1 MNGTTEAALYLWEKA
16 EKHELLNGVCQ
27 QLVEGVG
34 IEAANID
41 MYLTGKHINRKRSN
55 KESVVSGKNNE
66 KEKIAIR
73 LTESV
78 KKSKKLETQKL
89 LLQTKEIWFT
99 QISNKDNDV
108 EGTTIY
114 EHRPKYIKMLED
126 QIASLQAQLDYEDID
141 DIAKDLEN

>member
-1 MNGTTEAALYLWEKA
+1 
-16 EKHELLNGVCQ
+16 
-27 QLVEGVG
+27 
-34 IEAANID
+34 

-55 KESVVSGKNNE
+55 KESVVSGENKE

-89 LLQTKEIWFT
+89 LLQTQEIWFT
-99 QISNKDNDV
+99 QISNKDNNV

-114 EHRPKYIKMLED
+114 EYRPKYIKMLED

>member
-1 MNGTTEAALYLWEKA
+1 LCQI
-16 EKHELLNGVCQ
+16 HERKI
-27 QLVEGVG
+27 GVG
-34 IEAANID
+34 IETANID

-89 LLQTKEIWFT
+89 LLQTQEIWFT

-114 EHRPKYIKMLED
+114 EYRPKYIKMLED

>member
-1 MNGTTEAALYLWEKA
+1 M
-16 EKHELLNGVCQ
+16 
-27 QLVEGVG
+27 
-34 IEAANID
+34 
-41 MYLTGKHINRKRSN
+41 TGKHINRKRSN

-89 LLQTKEIWFT
+89 LLQTQEIWFT

-114 EHRPKYIKMLED
+114 EYRPKYIKMLED